1 MEKVKCP
8 HCNEEFPLEEGF
20 QAHLKALEKQSH
32 EKVEK
37 IFKEKNKQ
45 NEIKFKKLEEQN
57 KIKDQEI
64 QNAKTLQASAIKKA
78 RADEKVKAQQ
88 ELKAELKEKDQEI
101 KNAKT
106 LQASAIK
113 NARADEKLKGETER
127 QKEKLKNQ
135 RLEKDLEKM
144 RRKFEQ
150 GGSADEGSK
159 QEHVLIDYLKNT
171 VFKNNREDTFYA
183 YAKGEKGGDVLQ
195 EVVEKGK
202 LIGKILYESKNTDS
216 FPSSNTW
223 ITKLHQDMSAAK
235 ADIGIFFTRALP
247 KYFNKDEDYYKDNNI
262 FICKYDWMALRLL
275 ASINRILLI
284 KAKRAG
290 GDGKGNQ
297 IGIIDFFNNT
307 KIKNLIPVMMK
318 SHKAVRPNLVKIQN
332 TAQKALDDHDDSYKK
347 LLDLFD
353 QLAEVGVDFDFEK

>member
-8 HCNEEFPLEEGF
+8 HCNKEFPLEEGF
-20 QAHLKALEKQSH
+20 QAHLKALEKQSR
-32 EKVEK
+32 ENAAKS
-37 IFKEKNKQ
+37 FKEKNKQ
-45 NEIKFKKLEEQN
+45 NEIKLEKLEEQN
-57 KIKDQEI
+57 KIKD
-64 QNAKTLQASAIKKA
+64 K
-78 RADEKVKAQQ
+78 
-88 ELKAELKEKDQEI
+88 EI

-106 LQASAIK
+106 LQESAIK

-127 QKEKLKNQ
+127 QKEKLKIQ
-135 RLEKDLEKM
+135 RLEKDLEKAL
-144 RRKFEQ
+144 KKIDQ

-159 QEHVLIDYLKNT
+159 QEHVLIEYLKNT

-202 LIGKILYESKNTDS
+202 LIGKILYESKNTGS
-216 FPSSNTW
+216 FASAW

-262 FICKYDWMALRLL
+262 FICKYDWTALRLL

-284 KAKRAG
+284 KAKKAG
-290 GDGKGNQ
+290 GGGKGNQ

-307 KIKNLIPVMMK
+307 KIKNLIPIMMK
-318 SHKAVRPNLVKIQN
+318 SYKAVRPNLVKIQN
-332 TAQKALDDHDDSYKK
+332 TTQKALEDHDDSYKK
-347 LLDLFD
+347 ILDLFD

>member
-8 HCNEEFPLEEGF
+8 HCNKEFPLEEGF
-20 QAHLKALEKQSH
+20 QAHLKVLEKQSR
-32 EKVEK
+32 EKAERS
-37 IFKEKNKQ
+37 FKEKNKQ
-45 NEIKFKKLEEQN
+45 NEIKLKKLEEQN
-57 KIKDQEI
+57 KI
-64 QNAKTLQASAIKKA
+64 
-78 RADEKVKAQQ
+78 
-88 ELKAELKEKDQEI
+88 KDQEI

-127 QKEKLKNQ
+127 QKEKLKIQ

-144 RRKFEQ
+144 RKKFEQ
-150 GGSADEGSK
+150 GGSSDEGSK

-284 KAKRAG
+284 KAKKAG
-290 GDGKGNQ
+290 GGGKGNQ
-297 IGIIDFFNNT
+297 TGIIDFFNNT
-307 KIKNLIPVMMK
+307 KTKQSVTFFFVTPWICTGKIFFEILWI
-318 SHKAVRPNLVKIQN
+318 SVKIEGS
-332 TAQKALDDHDDSYKK
+332 AKVKSLCS
-347 LLDLFD
+347 LSL
-353 QLAEVGVDFDFEK
+353 